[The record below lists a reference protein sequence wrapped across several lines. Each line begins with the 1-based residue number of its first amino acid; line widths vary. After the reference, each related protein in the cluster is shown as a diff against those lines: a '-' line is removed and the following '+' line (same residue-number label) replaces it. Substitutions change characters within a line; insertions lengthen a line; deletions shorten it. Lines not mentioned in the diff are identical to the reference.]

1 MVNQSDI
8 IINFHRTINA
18 NETQNFDLASE
29 NLKDDA
35 NISVRDYYPYRNLK
49 LVNKGNASLE
59 LRINNMRS
67 GIVIPSGTI
76 YEFEYYAINHV
87 SVKNLDSANSGEY
100 YLTLDTFDNIKI
112 ILKQL
117 QKALSR

>member
-1 MVNQSDI
+1 MANHNDI
-8 IINFHRTINA
+8 VINFHRTINA
-18 NETQNFDLASE
+18 GAKDYFDLSSE

-35 NISVRDYYPYRNLK
+35 GIQVRDYYPYTNLKIINNGSTNLK
-49 LVNKGNASLE
+49 LT
-59 LRINNMRS
+59 INNMRS
-67 GIVIPSGTI
+67 GVIVPSGTI
-76 YEFEYYAINHV
+76 FELEYYSINAV
-87 SVKNLDSANSGEY
+87 EVENLNNTNQGEY